1 MYLLLPFLASILNL
15 NNIEIFFNFKTQ
27 YFNFF
32 IIAFLFFIVGF
43 IDDKKNISPNS
54 KTTIFLFN
62 FNCYKYRS
70 KLNVTILD
78 FSFTDNIIL
87 LQNFSLSLH
96 FFSLFIFI
104 NS

>member
-54 KTTIFLFN
+54 KTTIFFILILIVIN
-62 FNCYKYRS
+62 IDP

-78 FSFTDNIIL
+78 FSFTDNIIIITKFFTYL
-87 LQNFSLSLH
+87 YIFLS
-96 FFSLFIFI
+96 FYFY
-104 NS
+104 